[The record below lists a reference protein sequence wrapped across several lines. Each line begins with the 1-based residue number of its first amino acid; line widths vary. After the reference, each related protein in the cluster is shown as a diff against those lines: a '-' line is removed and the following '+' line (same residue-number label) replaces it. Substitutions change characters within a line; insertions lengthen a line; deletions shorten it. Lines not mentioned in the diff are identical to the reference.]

1 MVGITNYILELPMH
15 AAVVRSFDLPPRYE
29 MFQTPEPSGEH
40 EIAVDVLAVG
50 LHPRVRS
57 GASGSHYT
65 STDAL
70 PLIPGVDGVGR
81 SEDGQLLYFA
91 ASDGAFG
98 TMAERTVIDRR
109 RALVL
114 DDDADVPAI
123 AAAMNP
129 GMSSWVALRKRIA
142 FEAGQKVL
150 VLGATGNAGQMAVQ
164 IAKFFGAG
172 CVAAA
177 GRDAERLAALTSLGA
192 DETISLTGQP
202 DEIAR
207 ALAAA
212 GADVDVVIDY
222 LWGSATEQAIP
233 TLVKSRTDPSKPLW
247 WIQIGSMAGTTITL
261 PSAALRAANL
271 QLLGSG
277 QGSVTT
283 AGIVEELPELAAQ
296 ITAGIFTVE
305 PVRVSLSDVESA
317 WNTPTAPGQRI
328 VFTT

>member
-1 MVGITNYILELPMH
+1 MH
-15 AAVVRSFDLPPRYE
+15 AAVIRSFDAPPRYE
-29 MFQTPEPSGEH
+29 TFQTPEPSGEH
-40 EIAVDVLAVG
+40 EIAVDVLAAG

-81 SEDGQLLYFA
+81 SEDGQLLYFV

-98 TMAERTVIDRR
+98 TMAEWTVIDRR
-109 RALVL
+109 RAVVL

-129 GMSSWVALRKRIA
+129 GMSSWVALRKRIS
-142 FEAGQKVL
+142 FKAGQKVL

-164 IAKFFGAG
+164 IAKFLGASY
-172 CVAAA
+172 VAAA

-192 DETISLTGQP
+192 DETISLKGQP

-233 TLVKSRTDPSKPLW
+233 TLVKSRTEPSKPLW

-283 AGIVEELPELAAQ
+283 AGIVAELPELADQ
-296 ITAGIFTVE
+296 ITAGIFTVD
-305 PVRVSLSDVESA
+305 PVQVPLSDVESA

>member
-1 MVGITNYILELPMH
+1 
-15 AAVVRSFDLPPRYE
+15 
-29 MFQTPEPSGEH
+29 
-40 EIAVDVLAVG
+40 
-50 LHPRVRS
+50 VRS
-57 GASGSHYT
+57 GAAGRHYT

-81 SEDGQLLYFA
+81 SEDGQLLYFV
-91 ASDGAFG
+91 ASDGALG
-98 TMAERTVIDRR
+98 TMAQRTVIDRR

-164 IAKFFGAG
+164 IAKFLGAG
-172 CVAAA
+172 YVAAA
-177 GRDAERLAALTSLGA
+177 GRDAERLASLTSLGA
-192 DETISLTGQP
+192 DETISLTGEP

-212 GADVDVVIDY
+212 GADVDVVSTTC
-222 LWGSATEQAIP
+222 GSMTEQAIP
-233 TLVKSRTDPSKPLW
+233 TLVKSRLERSKPLW
-247 WIQIGSMAGTTITL
+247 WIQIGSMAGATITL

-296 ITAGIFTVE
+296 ITAGTFTVD
-305 PVRVSLSDVESA
+305 PVRVALSDIESA
-317 WNTPTAPGQRI
+317 WNASTAPGQRI

>member
-1 MVGITNYILELPMH
+1 
-15 AAVVRSFDLPPRYE
+15 
-29 MFQTPEPSGEH
+29 
-40 EIAVDVLAVG
+40 
-50 LHPRVRS
+50 
-57 GASGSHYT
+57 
-65 STDAL
+65 
-70 PLIPGVDGVGR
+70 
-81 SEDGQLLYFA
+81 
-91 ASDGAFG
+91 
-98 TMAERTVIDRR
+98 MAERTVIDRR
-109 RALVL
+109 RAVVL

-129 GMSSWVALRKRIA
+129 GMSSWVALRRRIS

-164 IAKFFGAG
+164 IAKFLGASY
-172 CVAAA
+172 VAAA

-233 TLVKSRTDPSKPLW
+233 TLVKSRTERSKPLW

-283 AGIVEELPELAAQ
+283 AGIVEEFPGLADQ
-296 ITAGIFTVE
+296 ITAGVFTVD
-305 PVRVSLSDVESA
+305 PVRAPLSDVESA

>member
-1 MVGITNYILELPMH
+1 MH

-29 MFQTPEPSGEH
+29 TFQTPEPGGEH
-40 EIAVDVLAVG
+40 EIAVDVLAAG

-81 SEDGQLLYFA
+81 SADGQLLYFV

-109 RALVL
+109 RAVVL
-114 DDDADVPAI
+114 PDDSDVTAV

-129 GMSSWVALRKRIA
+129 GMSSWVALRNRIS
-142 FEAGQKVL
+142 FQSGQKVL

-164 IAKFFGAG
+164 IAKFLGAG
-172 CVAAA
+172 YVAAA
-177 GRDAERLAALTSLGA
+177 GRDSERLAQLRSLGA
-192 DETISLTGQP
+192 DEAVALSGEP
-202 DEIAR
+202 DEITQ
-207 ALAAA
+207 ALVSA

-222 LWGSATEQAIP
+222 LWGSVTDQAIP
-233 TLVKSRTDPSKPLW
+233 ALVKGRTERSKPLR

-277 QGSVTT
+277 QGSLT
-283 AGIVEELPELAAQ
+283 AAQIVAELPELADQ
-296 ITAGIFTVE
+296 ITAGTFVVD
-305 PVRVSLSDVESA
+305 PLSAPLSDVESA
-317 WNTPTAPGQRI
+317 WNAASAPGQRI
-328 VFTT
+328 VFTP

>member
-1 MVGITNYILELPMH
+1 MH
-15 AAVVRSFDLPPRYE
+15 AAVVRSFDAPPRYE
-29 MFQTPEPSGEH
+29 TFQTPEPSGEQ
-40 EIAVDVLAVG
+40 EIAVDVLAAG

-57 GASGSHYT
+57 GASGRHYT
-65 STDAL
+65 STEAL

-81 SEDGQLLYFA
+81 SAAGQLMYFIA
-91 ASDGAFG
+91 FDGALG
-98 TMAERTVIDRR
+98 TMAERAVIDRR
-109 RALVL
+109 RALAL
-114 DDDADVPAI
+114 PDDADVPAI

-129 GMSSWVALRKRIA
+129 GMSSWVAQRKRIG

-164 IAKFFGAG
+164 IAKFLGAG
-172 CVAAA
+172 HVVAA
-177 GRDAERLAALTSLGA
+177 GRNAERLTGLASLGA
-192 DETISLTGQP
+192 DETVSLTGEP
-202 DEIAR
+202 EEVAE
-207 ALAAA
+207 ALGAAA
-212 GADVDVVIDY
+212 SDVDVVIDY

-233 TLVKSRTDPSKPLW
+233 ALVRGRADRSKPLYW
-247 WIQIGSMAGTTITL
+247 VEIGSMAGTTITL

-283 AGIVEELPELAAQ
+283 AEIVAELPGLADQ
-296 ITAGIFTVE
+296 ITAGAFVVDPLPT
-305 PVRVSLSDVESA
+305 PLSEVESA

>member
-1 MVGITNYILELPMH
+1 MH
-15 AAVVRSFDLPPRYE
+15 AAVVRSFDLAPRYE
-29 MFQTPEPSGEH
+29 TFQTPEPNNEH
-40 EIAVDVLAVG
+40 ELAVDVLAAG

-65 STDAL
+65 STGAL

-81 SEDGQLLYFA
+81 CADGQLLYFV

-109 RALVL
+109 RAVALG
-114 DDDADVPAI
+114 DDADVSAI
-123 AAAMNP
+123 AAGMNP
-129 GMSSWVALRKRIA
+129 GMSSWLALRKRIP
-142 FEAGQKVL
+142 FKAGQKVL

-164 IAKFFGAG
+164 IAKLLGASH
-172 CVAAA
+172 VAGA
-177 GRDAERLAALTSLGA
+177 GRDAERLARLENLGA
-192 DETISLTGQP
+192 DETVSLTGEP
-202 DEIAR
+202 DEVAS
-207 ALAAA
+207 ALGAA

-233 TLVKSRTDPSKPLW
+233 ALVQARTERSKPLW
-247 WIQIGSMAGTTITL
+247 WIQTGSMAGTTLTL

-277 QGSVTT
+277 QGSLTP
-283 AGIVEELPELAAQ
+283 AGIVAELPALAEQ
-296 ITAGIFTVE
+296 ITAGAFVVD
-305 PVRVSLSDVESA
+305 PVSTPLSDVESA
-317 WNTPTAPGQRI
+317 WNAPTGPGQRV